1 MSVGKSSSVYYR
13 CKEVK
18 KCQSVSLP
26 VSTIVVRRSRNV
38 SKSSSVY
45 CRSVRRSR
53 NVSQSSSVYC
63 RSVNWSRNVSR

>member
-38 SKSSSVY
+38 SL
-45 CRSVRRSR
+45 
-53 NVSQSSSVYC
+53 
-63 RSVNWSRNVSR
+63 

>member
-26 VSTIVVRRSRNV
+26 VSSVVL
-38 SKSSSVY
+38 
-45 CRSVRRSR
+45 
-53 NVSQSSSVYC
+53 
-63 RSVNWSRNVSR
+63 